1 MFLSLIVIIQI
12 IYSICSW
19 IKGWIGSSLL
29 GPKMG
34 SEFIPR
40 EVFSSNPQW
49 NFLNGVF
56 GVQFI
61 HRILAIF
68 IVIISIFIYYKTK
81 FLKLENPQK
90 ISLKIIFSLIFIQF
104 VLGVFTLIYS
114 VPISLA
120 ILHQLGHFF
129 YYYQ

>member
-12 IYSICSW
+12 IYGAFVVR
-19 IKGWIGSSLL
+19 IKGWIGAF
-29 GPKMG
+29 PTWAKKWG

-61 HRILAIF
+61 HRILCP
-68 IVIISIFIYYKTK
+68 Y
-81 FLKLENPQK
+81 
-90 ISLKIIFSLIFIQF
+90 SL
-104 VLGVFTLIYS
+104 
-114 VPISLA
+114 
-120 ILHQLGHFF
+120 
-129 YYYQ
+129 

>member
-1 MFLSLIVIIQI
+1 
-12 IYSICSW
+12 
-19 IKGWIGSSLL
+19 
-29 GPKMG
+29 MG
-34 SEFIPR
+34 TEFIPR

-68 IVIISIFIYYKTK
+68 IVIISIFIYYKSK
-81 FLKLENPQK
+81 FLKLENIQK

-120 ILHQLGHFF
+120 ILHQLGAFF
-129 YYYQ
+129 LLLSIVYGLFVFKND